1 MVRDLMIDIKERDFV
16 FSDKS
21 NSSIPVFDVVWGNLF
36 EADETIDALICNI
49 IIPEA
54 YWSVIKYTD
63 NEFTCKFVSK
73 YVPNENTF
81 RIRLVSIKKGVYGLF
96 SNMRGQFGLPVS
108 SYALSKNVSSPLTA
122 CMLPFIDID
131 GEFIVRMVK
140 NSHLEEL
147 DKAYVYSSKESDI
160 FVDYSD
166 NQAAQILSLCAP
178 GNHYRYPILGIGIT
192 NYLNSVVT
200 HTDLPEV
207 IEAQFLADKKPIQEA
222 SFDSETGDLT
232 TNFSPENEEADKNLE
247 SVENLNS
254 NFFRLFTDEYIR
266 KNTVLNELTDLD
278 FINMLGDYTNFID
291 ILFFRDSNTTTLRI
305 ADKVENGRF
314 DAYGNIIEDNEYLI
328 VTSTLEANTIIMF
341 DDENEDDIKDAP
353 VFIINDTDETRL
365 YISLI
370 EQPYWITEECHKCF
384 ILLKRS
390 VVRYMIRKTQFTN
403 GNGLYIVPQTSN
415 NVKNMLGFVQDVHT
429 GRLLGIV
436 SNSTNISDITLEEI
450 TQHIYA
456 TKVND

>member
-1 MVRDLMIDIKERDFV
+1 MIDMKERDFV

-36 EADETIDALICNI
+36 DADETIDVLICNI
-49 IIPEA
+49 IVPEA

-63 NEFTCKFVSK
+63 NELICRFKTK
-73 YVPNENTF
+73 YIPNENTF
-81 RIRLVSIKKGVYGLF
+81 RIRVVSIKNGIYGLF
-96 SNMRGQFGLPVS
+96 NDIRGQFGLPVS
-108 SYALSKNVSSPLTA
+108 SYALSKNVSSPLPA

-131 GEFIVRMVK
+131 GEFTVRMVK
-140 NSHLEEL
+140 SSHLEEL
-147 DKAYVYSSKESDI
+147 DKAYVYSAKESDI

-166 NQAAQILSLCAP
+166 NQSAQMLSLCAP
-178 GNHYRYPILGIGIT
+178 GNSYRYPTLGIGIT
-192 NYLNSVVT
+192 SYLNCVVE
-200 HTDLPEV
+200 HTDLSDIMEK
-207 IEAQFLADKKPIQEA
+207 QFLSDSKPIQEA

-232 TNFSPENEEADKNLE
+232 LNFSPENEIADSGLE
-247 SVENLNS
+247 NVENLNS
-254 NFFRLFTDEYIR
+254 AFFRLFTDEYIR

-278 FINMLGDYTNFID
+278 FISMLSDYTNFID
-291 ILFFRDSNTTTLRI
+291 ILFFKDSNTTSFKI
-305 ADKVENGRF
+305 ADKVENGKF
-314 DAYGNIIEDNEYLI
+314 DAYGNVVEDNDYLI

-341 DDENEDDIKDAP
+341 DDEKEDEVKDAP
-353 VFIINDTDETRL
+353 IFIINDTDETRL
-365 YISLI
+365 YTSLI

-384 ILLKRS
+384 ILLKRA
-390 VVRYMIRKTQFTN
+390 VVRYMIKKTQFAN
-403 GNGLYIVPQTSN
+403 GKGLYVVPQTSS

-450 TQHIYA
+450 TQYIYA

>member
-1 MVRDLMIDIKERDFV
+1 MIDMKERDFV

-36 EADETIDALICNI
+36 DADETIDVLICNI
-49 IIPEA
+49 IVPEA

-63 NEFTCKFVSK
+63 NELICRFKTK
-73 YVPNENTF
+73 YIPNENTF
-81 RIRLVSIKKGVYGLF
+81 RIRVVSIKNGIYGLF
-96 SNMRGQFGLPVS
+96 NDIRGQFGLPVS
-108 SYALSKNVSSPLTA
+108 SYALSKNVSSPLPA

-131 GEFIVRMVK
+131 GEFTVRMVK
-140 NSHLEEL
+140 SSHLEEL
-147 DKAYVYSSKESDI
+147 DKAYVYSAKESDI

-166 NQAAQILSLCAP
+166 NQSAQMLSLCAP
-178 GNHYRYPILGIGIT
+178 GNSYRYPTLGIGIT
-192 NYLNSVVT
+192 SYLNCVVE
-200 HTDLPEV
+200 HTDLSDIMEK
-207 IEAQFLADKKPIQEA
+207 QFLSDSKPIQEA

-232 TNFSPENEEADKNLE
+232 LDFSPENEIADSDLE
-247 SVENLNS
+247 NVENLNS
-254 NFFRLFTDEYIR
+254 AFFKLFTDEYIR

-278 FINMLGDYTNFID
+278 FISMLSDYTNFID
-291 ILFFRDSNTTTLRI
+291 ILFFKDSNTTSFKI
-305 ADKVENGRF
+305 ADKVENGKF
-314 DAYGNIIEDNEYLI
+314 DAYGNVVEDNDYLI

-341 DDENEDDIKDAP
+341 DDEKEDEVKDAP
-353 VFIINDTDETRL
+353 IFIINDTDETRL
-365 YISLI
+365 YTSLI

-384 ILLKRS
+384 ILLKRA
-390 VVRYMIRKTQFTN
+390 VVRYMIKKTQFAN
-403 GNGLYIVPQTSN
+403 GKGLYAVPQTSS

-450 TQHIYA
+450 TQYIYA

>member
-1 MVRDLMIDIKERDFV
+1 MIDMKERDFV

-36 EADETIDALICNI
+36 DADETIDVLICNI
-49 IIPEA
+49 IVPEA

-63 NEFTCKFVSK
+63 NELICRFKTK
-73 YVPNENTF
+73 YIPNENTF
-81 RIRLVSIKKGVYGLF
+81 RIRVVSIKNGIYGLF
-96 SNMRGQFGLPVS
+96 NDIRGQFGLPVS
-108 SYALSKNVSSPLTA
+108 SYALSKNVSSPLPA

-131 GEFIVRMVK
+131 GEFTVRMVK

-147 DKAYVYSSKESDI
+147 DKAYVYSAKESDI

-166 NQAAQILSLCAP
+166 NQSAQMLSLCAP
-178 GNHYRYPILGIGIT
+178 GNSYRYPTLGIGIT
-192 NYLNSVVT
+192 SYLNCVVE
-200 HTDLPEV
+200 HTDLSDIMEK
-207 IEAQFLADKKPIQEA
+207 QFLSDSKPIQEA

-232 TNFSPENEEADKNLE
+232 LNFSPENEIADSDLE
-247 SVENLNS
+247 NVENLNS
-254 NFFRLFTDEYIR
+254 AFFKLFTDEYIR

-278 FINMLGDYTNFID
+278 FISMLSDYTNFID
-291 ILFFRDSNTTTLRI
+291 ILFFKDSNTTSFKI
-305 ADKVENGRF
+305 ADKVENGKF
-314 DAYGNIIEDNEYLI
+314 DAYGNVVEDNDYLI

-341 DDENEDDIKDAP
+341 DDEKEDEVKDAP
-353 VFIINDTDETRL
+353 IFIINDTDETRL
-365 YISLI
+365 YTSLI

-384 ILLKRS
+384 ILLKRA
-390 VVRYMIRKTQFTN
+390 VVRYMIKKTQFAN
-403 GNGLYIVPQTSN
+403 GKGLYVVPQTSS

-450 TQHIYA
+450 TQYIYA